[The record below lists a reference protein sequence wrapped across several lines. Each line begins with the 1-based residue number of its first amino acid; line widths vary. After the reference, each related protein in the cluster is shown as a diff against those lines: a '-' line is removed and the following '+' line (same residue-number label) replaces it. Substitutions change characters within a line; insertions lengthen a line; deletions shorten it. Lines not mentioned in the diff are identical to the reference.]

1 MSLTTDLEPV
11 PLPPADRTIKTI
23 LAILTTVGL
32 FSVIGFMLIYPIPP
46 SGHDAMLIL
55 IGALAG
61 GWATVLGYYFG
72 SSSGS
77 EAKNSL
83 LRK

>member
-1 MSLTTDLEPV
+1 MEPSTSPETTIPSH
-11 PLPPADRTIKTI
+11 DRVVKTI
-23 LAILTTVGL
+23 LAILTTAGL
-32 FSVIGFMLIYPIPP
+32 FGVIGFMLIYPIPA

-77 EAKNSL
+77 EVKSRL
-83 LRK
+83 LGK